1 MIQLIIRLLFLSF
14 AIIGIVPIFAGQIL
28 PEESCQDGYYTG
40 AREGRKN
47 FSNDK
52 YIWVVTPEFAKRF
65 CMPPEFVDEEL
76 KGAEAIAFKMSTR
89 TGGIDR
95 CAIIDGEKK
104 CSGDKELRFD
114 IFLRSDLNL
123 PAANPEVKFFDGSW
137 DNAGWH
143 IASGRNNE
151 RGTRAQRYR
160 KGEYQLPPGKM
171 PHFGNPY
178 FHPDRG
184 NYFILIDVYQGEGN
198 NALVGLDEWRYEAEW
213 AEGIDLLTLQGSE
226 AGYGFQHSKNFLPGT
241 HMFAIVE
248 NKRFRDKMG
257 WEGKV
262 PEDFAHTI
270 WLPKVFYE
278 KVKAAATVGR
288 DPLYYLQQR

>member
-1 MIQLIIRLLFLSF
+1 MQLIIRLLFLSF
-14 AIIGIVPIFAGQIL
+14 AIMGIVPIFAGQIL

-151 RGTRAQRYR
+151 RGTRYIRYP
-160 KGEYQLPPGKM
+160 KGTYTLPPGKM

-178 FHPDRG
+178 AHPDRG
-184 NYFILIDVYQGEGN
+184 NVFGLLGVTKEKKGWPI
-198 NALVGLDEWRYEAEW
+198 ALLLEWRYEAEW
-213 AEGIDLLTLQGSE
+213 AEGLDLLTLQSNSNGEFNHPRMEALGIDQYVIAEDIRKDSRKDSE
-226 AGYGFQHSKNFLPGT
+226 RQ
-241 HMFAIVE
+241 
-248 NKRFRDKMG
+248 
-257 WEGKV
+257 V
-262 PEDFAHTI
+262 PEDYAHTI
-270 WLPKVFYE
+270 RLPKAFYE

>member
-1 MIQLIIRLLFLSF
+1 MKPLIIRSLFLCF
-14 AIIGIVPIFAGQIL
+14 VIIGINPIFAGQI
-28 PEESCQDGYYTG
+28 PQEESCRDGYYTG
-40 AREGRKN
+40 PRDGRKN

-52 YIWVVTPEFAKRF
+52 YIWVVTLEFAKRF

-89 TGGIDR
+89 TGLIDR
-95 CAIIDGEKK
+95 CAIIDGKK
-104 CSGDKELRFD
+104 ECAGDKELRFD

-151 RGTRAQRYR
+151 RATRGQRYR

-178 FHPDRG
+178 VHPDWG
-184 NYFILIDVYQGEGN
+184 NIFGLLGVTKEKKGWPI
-198 NALVGLDEWRYEAEW
+198 ALLLEWRYEAEW
-213 AEGIDLLTLQGSE
+213 AEGLDLLTLQSNSNGEFNHPRMEALGIDQYVITEDIRKDSRKDSE
-226 AGYGFQHSKNFLPGT
+226 RQ
-241 HMFAIVE
+241 
-248 NKRFRDKMG
+248 
-257 WEGKV
+257 V
-262 PEDFAHTI
+262 PEDYAHTI
-270 WLPKVFYE
+270 WLPKAFYE

>member
-1 MIQLIIRLLFLSF
+1 MKPLIIRLLFF
-14 AIIGIVPIFAGQIL
+14 TIIGIVPIFAGQVL

-40 AREGRKN
+40 PRDGRKN

-65 CMPPEFVDEEL
+65 CMPLEFVDEEL

-89 TGGIDR
+89 TGLIDR

-137 DNAGWH
+137 DDAGWH
-143 IASGRNNE
+143 IASKE
-151 RGTRAQRYR
+151 RGTRGQRYR
-160 KGEYQLPPGKM
+160 KVEYQLPPGKM

-178 FHPDRG
+178 VHPDWG
-184 NYFILIDVYQGEGN
+184 NQFMMLDVYQGNGN
-198 NALVGLDEWRYEAEW
+198 NVLVGLQEWRYEAEW
-213 AEGIDLLTLQGSE
+213 AEGIDLLSLQGSE

-241 HMFAIVE
+241 HSTAIVE
-248 NKRFRDKMG
+248 TNRFGETG
-257 WEGKV
+257 WKGKV
-262 PEDFAHTI
+262 PDDFAHTI
-270 WLPKVFYE
+270 LLPKTFYE

>member
-14 AIIGIVPIFAGQIL
+14 AILGIVPIFAGQI
-28 PEESCQDGYYTG
+28 PQEESCQDGYYTG
-40 AREGRKN
+40 PRDGRKN

-89 TGGIDR
+89 TGLIDR
-95 CAIIDGEKK
+95 CAIIDGKK
-104 CSGDKELRFD
+104 ECAGDKELRFD

-123 PAANPEVKFFDGSW
+123 PAAHPEVKFFDGSW

-143 IASGRNNE
+143 IASKE
-151 RGTRAQRYR
+151 RGTRGQRYR
-160 KGEYQLPPGKM
+160 KGTYTLPPGKM

-178 FHPDRG
+178 VHPDKG
-184 NYFILIDVYQGEGN
+184 NTFTMIDVYQGYGN
-198 NALVGLDEWRYEAEW
+198 NPLVSLQEWRYEAEW

-226 AGYGFQHSKNFLPGT
+226 AGYGFQHPDNFLPGL
-241 HMFAIVE
+241 HMCAIVE
-248 NKRFRDKMG
+248 KNRFGETG
-257 WEGKV
+257 WKGKV
-262 PEDFAHTI
+262 PDDFAHTI
-270 WLPKVFYE
+270 QLPKPFYE

>member
-1 MIQLIIRLLFLSF
+1 MQLIIRLLFLSF
-14 AIIGIVPIFAGQIL
+14 AIMGIVPIFAGQIL

-89 TGGIDR
+89 TGLIDR

-137 DNAGWH
+137 DDAGWH
-143 IASGRNNE
+143 IASNE
-151 RGTRAQRYR
+151 HGTRGQRYR

-178 FHPDRG
+178 VHPDWG
-184 NYFILIDVYQGEGN
+184 NQFMMIDVYQGNGN
-198 NALVGLDEWRYEAEW
+198 NVLIGLQEWRYEAEW
-213 AEGIDLLTLQGSE
+213 AEGIDMLSLQGSE
-226 AGYGFQHSKNFLPGT
+226 AGYGFRHSKIFLPGT
-241 HMFAIVE
+241 HSAAIVE
-248 NKRFRDKMG
+248 TNRFGETG
-257 WEGKV
+257 WKGKV
-262 PEDFAHTI
+262 PDDFAHTI
-270 WLPKVFYE
+270 QLPKAFYE